1 MMDNNK
7 EEFWK
12 VLKNPYPKVGNIYIY
27 TNKRGITFVCVGK
40 GRWRVITDE

>member
-1 MMDNNK
+1 MMDKNK

-12 VLKNPYPKVGNIYIY
+12 VLKNPYPKVGNIY

>member
-27 TNKRGITFVCVGK
+27 IPINAV
-40 GRWRVITDE
+40 